1 MIQNILNFLE
11 SLFIY
16 IMVTKKRKKHNLKK
30 IKNIFL
36 ILLISFFI
44 VLLLT
49 ACFNIWQKRMD
60 AQRELSILN
69 KELNDLTVENDLL
82 NYTLGETYSDE
93 FLERIARE
101 ELGMQKPG
109 ETVYIIKKEIDEVE
123 LLEKEKQSFFERI
136 INWLKSLPE

>member
-1 MIQNILNFLE
+1 
-11 SLFIY
+11 
-16 IMVTKKRKKHNLKK
+16 MVTKKRKKHNLKK

-109 ETVYIIKKEIDEVE
+109 EIVYIIKKEIDEVE

>member
-1 MIQNILNFLE
+1 
-11 SLFIY
+11 
-16 IMVTKKRKKHNLKK
+16 
-30 IKNIFL
+30 
-36 ILLISFFI
+36 
-44 VLLLT
+44 
-49 ACFNIWQKRMD
+49 MD

-69 KELNDLTVENDLL
+69 KELNELTRENDLL

-123 LLEKEKQSFFERI
+123 ETERENYSFFEKI

>member
-11 SLFIY
+11 SLFIC
-16 IMVTKKRKKHNLKK
+16 IMVTKKRKKFNLKK

-36 ILLISFFI
+36 FLLISCLVI
-44 VLLLT
+44 LLLI
-49 ACFNIWQKRMD
+49 ACFNIFQKRMD

-69 KELNDLTVENDLL
+69 NELNELTVENDLL

-123 LLEKEKQSFFERI
+123 LLEKEKESFFERI

>member
-1 MIQNILNFLE
+1 
-11 SLFIY
+11 
-16 IMVTKKRKKHNLKK
+16 
-30 IKNIFL
+30 
-36 ILLISFFI
+36 
-44 VLLLT
+44 
-49 ACFNIWQKRMD
+49 MD

-69 KELNDLTVENDLL
+69 NELNELTVENDLL

-123 LLEKEKQSFFERI
+123 LLEKEKESFFERI